1 MDKNQFLAQFKD
13 YSVFPICEELVFD
26 MDTAINTFYKFL
38 DRDDVIFLEGISSS
52 EQHGRYSYLALDAYL
67 KLICHEKH
75 YLINKGHTE
84 EKFDGTV
91 FDALTNLLEKYSMPI
106 NTPDYITGVYGTISY
121 EVAAHSEAIDLP
133 KKRSLNTPFAE
144 FMIPKITLVFD
155 KHYHRMTLC
164 YTIFK
169 DDIDDKNSTPDQA
182 YDEAIRQL
190 DQLKDIIKKA
200 VQIEPAF
207 LSNEVDHYQEINA
220 TFNREKDRFY
230 ADVER
235 CKKYIYDG
243 DIFQIQISRRAS
255 VPYSG
260 NPFHLYRYLR
270 NFNPSPLMFYLKNKD
285 NTLIGASPEIL
296 VNVADNKMIIRPIA
310 GTRKRYSKDRTEA
323 EIIEELTSDPK
334 EKAEHIM
341 LVDLARNDIGRAC
354 DLASVEVTDL
364 MIVEKYTHVMHM
376 VSEVQGRLKKDM
388 TAVDAL
394 KYGFPAGTVTGAPKI
409 RAMEIIAE
417 LEDEQREFYSGGI
430 VFFDF
435 KGNLKTAL
443 TIRSILVKDNM
454 AYTQAAA
461 GVVADSVPED
471 EFKETNNKMRSC
483 LSAMTQF
490 GDKK

>member
-1 MDKNQFLAQFKD
+1 MNKKQFLAQYES
-13 YSVFPICEELVFD
+13 YSVFPVIEELVFD
-26 MDTAINTFYKFL
+26 MDTAITTFYKFL
-38 DRDDVIFLEGISSS
+38 DRDDVIFLEGISST

-67 KLICHEKH
+67 KLICHEKQYTIQKNNAEH
-75 YLINKGHTE
+75 IY
-84 EKFDGTV
+84 DGTV
-91 FDALTNLLEKYSMPI
+91 FDALTDLLSKYSMAPD
-106 NTPDYITGVYGTISY
+106 TPDYITGIYGSISY
-121 EVAAHSEAIDLP
+121 EVAAHSEDIDLP
-133 KKRSLNTPFAE
+133 TKRRLDTPFAE
-144 FMIPKITLVFD
+144 FMIPKITIVFD
-155 KHYHRMTLC
+155 KHYHRVSLC
-164 YTIFK
+164 YTLFK
-169 DDIDDKNSTPDQA
+169 DDIDKKNTSPDKA
-182 YDEAIRQL
+182 YDDAIAQL
-190 DQLKDIIKKA
+190 EQLKKTIIKP

-207 LSNEVDHYQEINA
+207 LSNEVDHYQEIDA
-220 TFNREKDRFY
+220 TFNREQDRFY
-230 ADVER
+230 KDVER

-270 NFNPSPLMFYLKNKD
+270 NFNPSPLMFYLKNKN

-296 VNVADNKMIIRPIA
+296 VNVADDKMIIRPIA
-310 GTRKRYSKDRTEA
+310 GTRKRYSKDRTED

-376 VSEVQGRLKKDM
+376 VSEVQGRLKKGM

-430 VFFDF
+430 VFDF

-443 TIRSILVKDNM
+443 TIRSILVKDKM

-483 LSAMTQF
+483 LSAMVQF
-490 GDKK
+490 GDKT